1 MVQNVGEATLSRLEK
16 QALIASIQS
25 KELVNTELQ
34 SKLCCLQKDLES
46 TQHELKKSLERE
58 EVKISEVKK
67 LEKRCNEFFTQITR
81 LVHLQQESE
90 VEINLLKQRVAH
102 LEEENEML
110 SITNQLFSL
119 D

>member
-1 MVQNVGEATLSRLEK
+1 MK
-16 QALIASIQS
+16 
-25 KELVNTELQ
+25 
-34 SKLCCLQKDLES
+34 KDLEN
-46 TQHELKKSLERE
+46 TQDGLRKSNERE

-67 LEKRCNEFFTQITR
+67 LEKRCNEFFSQITR

-90 VEINLLKQRVAH
+90 AEIKSLKQRVAH